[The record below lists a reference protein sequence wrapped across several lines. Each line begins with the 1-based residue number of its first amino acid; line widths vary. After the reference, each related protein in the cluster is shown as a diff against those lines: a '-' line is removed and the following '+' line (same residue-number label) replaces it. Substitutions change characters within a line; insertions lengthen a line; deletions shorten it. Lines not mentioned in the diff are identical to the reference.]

1 MMRSPRVLV
10 TGMGV
15 VSCIGINAE
24 ENFRNL
30 LAEKSGIEA
39 LEILKTQ
46 HRGILPAGEIKYTNE
61 ELGKLAGVKNIK
73 YFSRTTLL
81 AFIAAQEAVKQS
93 GIKNIN
99 ELRTGL
105 VSASTVG
112 GMDKSENFF
121 PSWFKNDSNIHL
133 SDILTHDCGDNTNR
147 LAEFFGIHEYVSTI
161 STACSSAANAIM
173 LGARLIKN
181 NHLDR
186 VIVGGTDALTR
197 FTLNGFNTLLIL
209 DKEKCTPFDE
219 NRRGLNLGEGAAYLV
234 LESEHAAKGKKIYAQ
249 VSGYANANDAFHQT
263 ASSPDGKGA
272 VLAMSKALVVA
283 GLEPSD
289 ISYINVHGT
298 GTPNNDITEGT
309 ALENLFGTAI
319 PAYSSTKAY
328 TGHTLAACG
337 AIEAIYSIHSINEGI
352 IYPNLRFKDKIKV
365 LKTQPITSLL
375 RNQNINHVLSNSF
388 GFGGNNTSLVF
399 SKAY

>member
-1 MMRSPRVLV
+1 MHSPRVLV

-15 VSCIGINAE
+15 VSAIGRNTE
-24 ENFRNL
+24 ENFHNL
-30 LAEKSGIEA
+30 VAERSGIGE
-39 LEILKTQ
+39 LEILKTH
-46 HRGILPAGEIKYTNE
+46 HRGALPAGEIKYTNE
-61 ELGKLAGVKNIK
+61 ELGKFAGIKDIK

-81 AFIAAQEAVKQS
+81 ALMAAQEAVKQS
-93 GIKNIN
+93 GIQNFN

-105 VSASTVG
+105 ISASTVG
-112 GMDKSENFF
+112 GMDKSEFFF
-121 PSWFKNDSNIHL
+121 PSWLKRDSDFHL
-133 SDILTHDCGDNTNR
+133 SEILTHDCGDSTNR
-147 LAEFFGIHEYVSTI
+147 LADFFGIREYVTTI

-219 NRRGLNLGEGAAYLV
+219 NRKGLNLGEGAAYLV
-234 LESEHAAKGKKIYAQ
+234 LESERAAKEKKIYAQ

-263 ASSPDGKGA
+263 ASSPEGKGA
-272 VLAMSKALVVA
+272 VLAMSKALRIA
-283 GLEPSD
+283 GLATSEID
-289 ISYINVHGT
+289 YINVHGT
-298 GTPNNDITEGT
+298 GTPNNDVTEGT
-309 ALENLFGTAI
+309 AIEHLFGSDI

-337 AIEAIYSIHSINEGI
+337 AIEAIYSIYAINEGV
-352 IYPNLRFKDKIKV
+352 IYPNLRFKDK
-365 LKTQPITSLL
+365 LKELKSKPVTSLL
-375 RNQNINHVLSNSF
+375 RDQKIDHVLSNSF

-399 SKAY
+399 SKVN

>member
-1 MMRSPRVLV
+1 MNSSPVFV

-15 VSCIGINAE
+15 ISCIGMNAE
-24 ENFRNL
+24 ENFHHL
-30 LAEKSGIEA
+30 VTKQSGIGDIK
-39 LEILKTQ
+39 ILQTE
-46 HRGILPAGEIKYTNE
+46 HRGILPVGEIPLPNE
-61 ELGKLAGVKNIK
+61 ELGRNAGVQNIR

-81 AFIAAQEAVKQS
+81 ALIAAQEAIQQADIADIKQF
-93 GIKNIN
+93 
-99 ELRTGL
+99 RTGL
-105 VSASTVG
+105 ISASTVG

-121 PSWFKNDSNIHL
+121 GPWLKQERSAHL
-133 SDILTHDCGDNTNR
+133 SDIITHDCGDSTSR
-147 LAEFFGIHEYVSTI
+147 LASHFGIEEYTTTI

-173 LGARLIKN
+173 LGARLIRN
-181 NHLDR
+181 NQLDR

-197 FTLNGFNTLLIL
+197 FTLNGFNTLMIL

-234 LESEHAAKGKKIYAQ
+234 LESEKTAQGKKIYAQ

-272 VLAMSKALVVA
+272 LLAMKKALEVA
-283 GLEPSD
+283 GLKTSD
-289 ISYINVHGT
+289 IDYINVHGT

-309 ALENLFGTAI
+309 AMETLFGDHLPT
-319 PAYSSTKAY
+319 YSSTKAY

-337 AIEAIYSIHSINEGI
+337 AIEAVYSIYAINQGV
-352 IYPNLRFKDKIKV
+352 IYPNLRFKEKIKD
-365 LKTQPITSLL
+365 LKTQPVTELL
-375 RNQNINHVLSNSF
+375 RNQTVRYVLSNSF

-399 SKAY
+399 SKC

>member
-1 MMRSPRVLV
+1 MQRKISN
-10 TGMGV
+10 
-15 VSCIGINAE
+15 IFI
-24 ENFRNL
+24 
-30 LAEKSGIEA
+30 AEKSGIA
-39 LEILKTQ
+39 DIEILKTQ

-61 ELGKLAGVKNIK
+61 ELGKRAGIKNNK
-73 YFSRTTLL
+73 YYSRTTLL
-81 AFIAAQEAVKQS
+81 AFLAAQEAVTQS
-93 GIKNIN
+93 GIENFK

-105 VSASTVG
+105 ISASTVG

-121 PSWFKNDSNIHL
+121 GPWLKKDSFHL
-133 SDILTHDCGDNTNR
+133 ADILTHDCGDSTAR
-147 LAEFFGIHEYVSTI
+147 LAELFGIHEYVSTI
-161 STACSSAANAIM
+161 STACSSAANAIA

-209 DKEKCTPFDE
+209 DKEKCIPFDE

-234 LESEHAAKGKKIYAQ
+234 LESEKSAAGKKVYAQ

-272 VLAMSKALVVA
+272 VLAMSRALTVA
-283 GLEPSD
+283 NLSPSD
-289 ISYINVHGT
+289 INYINVHGT

-309 ALENLFGTAI
+309 AIETLFGENI

-337 AIEAIYSIHSINEGI
+337 AIEAIYSIYAINEGVV
-352 IYPNLRFKDKIKV
+352 YPNLRFKDKIKD
-365 LKTQPITSLL
+365 LKTQPATTLL
-375 RNQNINHVLSNSF
+375 RDQKINHVLSNSF
-388 GFGGNNTSLVF
+388 GFGGNNSSLVF
-399 SKAY
+399 SKSN

>member
-1 MMRSPRVLV
+1 MNSSSVFV

-15 VSCIGINAE
+15 ISCIGKNAE
-24 ENFRNL
+24 ENFHNL
-30 LAEKSGIEA
+30 LSKQSGVGDIK
-39 LEILKTQ
+39 ILKTE
-46 HRGILPAGEIKYTNE
+46 HKGILPAGEISLTNNA
-61 ELGKLAGVKNIK
+61 LGKLAGIDNIR

-81 AFIAAQEAVKQS
+81 AFIAAQEAIKQS
-93 GIKNIN
+93 GIQTIN

-105 VSASTVG
+105 ISASTVG

-121 PSWFKNDSNIHL
+121 GPWLKQDPSAHL
-133 SDILTHDCGDNTNR
+133 SDIITHDCGDSTSK
-147 LAEFFGIHEYVSTI
+147 LAEHFGITEYVTTI

-181 NHLDR
+181 NQLDR
-186 VIVGGTDALTR
+186 VLVGGTDALTR
-197 FTLNGFNTLLIL
+197 FTLNGFNTLMIL

-234 LESEHAAKGKKIYAQ
+234 LESEKAAAGKKIYAR

-272 VLAMSKALVVA
+272 LLAMKKALEVA
-283 GLEPSD
+283 DLTTVD
-289 ISYINVHGT
+289 IDYINVHGT

-309 ALENLFGTAI
+309 AIETLFGEQL

-337 AIEAIYSIHSINEGI
+337 AIEAIYSIYAINNGVV
-352 IYPNLRFKDKIKV
+352 YPNLRFKEKIKD
-365 LKTQPITSLL
+365 LKTQPVTDII
-375 RNQNINHVLSNSF
+375 RNQSIRHVLSNSF
-388 GFGGNNTSLVF
+388 GFGGNNTSLIF
-399 SKAY
+399 SKN

>member
-1 MMRSPRVLV
+1 MNSPQVLV

-15 VSCIGINAE
+15 ISCIGVNAE
-24 ENFRNL
+24 ENFHNL
-30 LAEKSGIEA
+30 LTEKSGIGV

-46 HRGILPAGEIKYTNE
+46 HSGILPAGEIKYTNE
-61 ELGKLAGVKNIK
+61 ELGKLASVKNIK

-81 AFIAAQEAVKQS
+81 AFIAVKEAIKQS
-93 GIKNIN
+93 GIENIN

-105 VSASTVG
+105 ISASTVG

-121 PSWFKNDSNIHL
+121 PSWLKNNSDLHL
-133 SDILTHDCGDNTNR
+133 SDILTHDCGDSTNR
-147 LAEFFGIHEYVSTI
+147 LADFFGIREYVSTI

-219 NRRGLNLGEGAAYLV
+219 NRHGLNLGEGAAYLV
-234 LESEHAAKGKKIYAQ
+234 LESEKAAKGKKVYAQ
-249 VSGYANANDAFHQT
+249 LSGYANANDAFHQT

-272 VLAMSKALVVA
+272 VLAMSKALTVA
-283 GLEPSD
+283 GLNPSD
-289 ISYINVHGT
+289 INYINVHGT

-309 ALENLFGTAI
+309 AIENLFGSVV

-337 AIEAIYSIHSINEGI
+337 AIEAIYSIYALNKGI
-352 IYPNLRFKDKIKV
+352 VYPNLRFKNKIKE
-365 LKTQPITSLL
+365 LNTQPVTSLL

-399 SKAY
+399 SKIK

>member
-1 MMRSPRVLV
+1 MNSPRVLV

-15 VSCIGINAE
+15 VSCIGKNTE
-24 ENFRNL
+24 ENFQSL
-30 LAEKSGIEA
+30 LLEKSGIGEI
-39 LEILKTQ
+39 EILKTQ
-46 HRGILPAGEIKYTNE
+46 HKGILPVGEIKCTNE
-61 ELGKLAGVKNIK
+61 ELGKLARVKNIK

-81 AFIAAQEAVKQS
+81 AFIAAQEALEQS

-99 ELRTGL
+99 EVRTGL
-105 VSASTVG
+105 ISAGTVG

-121 PSWFKNDSNIHL
+121 PLWSKGNSKAHL
-133 SDILTHDCGDNTNR
+133 SDIITHDCGDSTDR
-147 LAEFFGIHEYVSTI
+147 LAELFGIREYVTTI

-173 LGARLIKN
+173 LGARMIKSN
-181 NHLDR
+181 QLDR

-219 NRRGLNLGEGAAYLV
+219 NRQGLNLGEGAAYLV
-234 LESEHAAKGKKIYAQ
+234 LESEKAASGKKVYAQ

-272 VLAMSKALVVA
+272 ILAMSKALTVA
-283 GLEPSD
+283 GLKTSD
-289 ISYINVHGT
+289 IQYINVHGT

-309 ALENLFGTAI
+309 AMETVFGENI
-319 PAYSSTKAY
+319 PFYSSTKAY

-337 AIEAIYSIHSINEGI
+337 AIEAIYSIYAINNGI
-352 IYPNLRFKDKIKV
+352 IYPNLRFKEKIKD
-365 LKTQPITSLL
+365 LKTTPITSLL
-375 RNQNINHVLSNSF
+375 RNQKIEHVLSNSF
-388 GFGGNNTSLVF
+388 GFGGNNTSLIF
-399 SKAY
+399 SKA